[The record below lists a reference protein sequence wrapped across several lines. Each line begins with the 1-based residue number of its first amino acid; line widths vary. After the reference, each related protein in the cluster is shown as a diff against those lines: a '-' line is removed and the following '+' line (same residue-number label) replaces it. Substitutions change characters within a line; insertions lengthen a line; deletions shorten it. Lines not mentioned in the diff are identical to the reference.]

1 LTTGTRDLFLSL
13 TVRVHRKLRD
23 AGVVTDLTVLEALSH
38 ADYVAL
44 PDSLESLQAYGDATA
59 FFHRMLA

>member
-1 LTTGTRDLFLSL
+1 
-13 TVRVHRKLRD
+13 
-23 AGVVTDLTVLEALSH
+23 VLEALSH

-44 PDSLESLQAYGDATA
+44 PDSPESLQAYGDATA